1 MPDDVEPLVLA
12 RCLEVRGDR
21 IELSLRSP
29 GRAGGQSLAPL
40 PQLELTE
47 IIRNVYEV

>member
-1 MPDDVEPLVLA
+1 MPYYVEPLVLGW
-12 RCLEVRGDR
+12 RLEVRSDR

-29 GRAGGQSLAPL
+29 GGPGRQNLAPL